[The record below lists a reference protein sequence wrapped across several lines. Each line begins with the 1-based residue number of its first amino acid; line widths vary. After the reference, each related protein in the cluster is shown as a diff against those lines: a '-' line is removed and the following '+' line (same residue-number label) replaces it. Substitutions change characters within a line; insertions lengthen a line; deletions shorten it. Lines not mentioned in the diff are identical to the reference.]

1 MDSNGAK
8 RTLAVRRVNGAQR
21 PSARAPALIEARR
34 RATGGFPSVEE
45 LMDLAQVTAR
55 ITEAV
60 GANSGLGKTL
70 KFDFGD
76 NGKIYIDG
84 VATPNT
90 VSNDDKPADCT
101 LQLGWDDFLNMS
113 QGKLDPT
120 MAFMQGKLKV
130 LGDMSI
136 AMKLQPILAKL
147 R

>member
-1 MDSNGAK
+1 
-8 RTLAVRRVNGAQR
+8 
-21 PSARAPALIEARR
+21 
-34 RATGGFPSVEE
+34 
-45 LMDLAQVTAR
+45 MDLAAVTAR
-55 ITEAV
+55 INEAV
-60 GANSGLGKTL
+60 GGNSGLGKTL

-76 NGKIYIDG
+76 VGKIFIDG
-84 VATPNT
+84 ASTPNT
-90 VSNDDKPADCT
+90 VSNDDKTADCT
-101 LQLGWDDFLNMS
+101 LQLSWDDFLNMS